1 MQPGWPQ
8 LPERMCLVVLGAG
21 TTFSAGAISLDTR
34 WQPGPLQ
41 LMRRGSLASE
51 LSQMQTQAQW
61 MQVCLPF
68 LQRVII
74 LITVFY
80 FI

>member
-1 MQPGWPQ
+1 
-8 LPERMCLVVLGAG
+8 
-21 TTFSAGAISLDTR
+21 
-34 WQPGPLQ
+34 
-41 LMRRGSLASE
+41 MRRGSLASE